1 MGETAESVASSG
13 SVVVAFN
20 MHQGFRPDYLGNTTT
35 FTQPPGVTP
44 HRHSPRVP
52 TNKRSGSR
60 APHTAPSLSPG
71 SLTPR
76 TPVVLS
82 PRVRQWAPRTA
93 RGETWSSRHQPFHD
107 SPLDGSYVFRGRAKA
122 TKFRCE
128 MVLDLRFHER
138 GVMSGS
144 VTKIGYGQTWD
155 GTRPITGGC
164 WRWHTNGSAK
174 IHLLDGGGEEY
185 SGLYTVVDNSMS
197 LQHYMPTRHHGF
209 LTKPQVPPTPF
220 LLLDQI
226 HLTETL
232 TIKRAVHQK
241 LCIRSCV
248 CQNLRFEMDI
258 SLSPQ
263 TIRAQQMSPY
273 RCRPKVTC
281 QGIVP
286 SPRAPCR
293 IVPLFSGPAS
303 LTCHDLALPHPH
315 GIAYPTPP

>member
-1 MGETAESVASSG
+1 MG
-13 SVVVAFN
+13 VVVAFN

-209 LTKPQVPPTPF
+209 LTKPQ
-220 LLLDQI
+220 
-226 HLTETL
+226 
-232 TIKRAVHQK
+232 
-241 LCIRSCV
+241 
-248 CQNLRFEMDI
+248 NLRFEMDI